1 MTIDWTQIVLS
12 GVGAGLGTW
21 FGAWAAFRHER
32 KDREETLHRQQ
43 GESLRR
49 TLFVLLSQ
57 RTMLTNVRDQQLALY
72 AGVPLTFRHVA
83 VQPFFVAPEEL
94 QLDLEPLLFVLSTTD
109 ADVLNRL
116 EVTNR
121 SYRTILASINTR
133 NDLHREGQNLLAKSG
148 KTGSVNEAEIKQ
160 VVGPNFW
167 AQLKDLT
174 DHLYESLPTTLE
186 RIDQNYVAVEAIAK
200 NEFPEVRLFTVE
212 RLTP

>member
-1 MTIDWTQIVLS
+1 
-12 GVGAGLGTW
+12 
-21 FGAWAAFRHER
+21 
-32 KDREETLHRQQ
+32 
-43 GESLRR
+43 
-49 TLFVLLSQ
+49 
-57 RTMLTNVRDQQLALY
+57 MLTNVRDQQLALY